1 MAQDTQC
8 GSADVFKVALFGC
21 NVLQMSAP
29 QPAQSKESK
38 GKGEEEVA
46 RKRLFRG
53 TRLCSF
59 TAIGAGHLEPSCLHL
74 PAFPQNRSSF
84 STYMPVPIQY
94 DFLIFHSISCKHQ
107 AIWLGFL
114 EAIHVSMTILIF
126 GKFALHCSAFGID
139 LATAV
144 PRCFQASSSLP
155 AAAQGVMHVTSHIR
169 RMISRI
175 SLTSPKQ
182 GFATLSWEVA

>member
-1 MAQDTQC
+1 MQT
-8 GSADVFKVALFGC
+8 
-21 NVLQMSAP
+21 
-29 QPAQSKESK
+29 
-38 GKGEEEVA
+38 
-46 RKRLFRG
+46 
-53 TRLCSF
+53 
-59 TAIGAGHLEPSCLHL
+59 
-74 PAFPQNRSSF
+74 SS
-84 STYMPVPIQY
+84 YLV
-94 DFLIFHSISCKHQ
+94 
-107 AIWLGFL
+107 GFL

-182 GFATLSWEVA
+182 GFATLS